1 MSSLVGTP
9 PRRAQAGRSPFD
21 SPALLIVLV
30 LVALFGLY
38 DPRSLAPVLDG
49 LSLPDTDD
57 MMRLV
62 GVRDLLAGQGWFDA
76 VQHRMLPPAGI
87 ASHWS
92 RLIDLPIA
100 GLILAF
106 TPLLG
111 AKAAEAAA
119 VATWPVLL
127 FLLYGAVAGLGMR
140 RLFGWRVALL
150 VLFVAPQAAVFLNVF
165 RFGRIDHHN
174 AQLCAVLA
182 IALALADP
190 DRRMRRGLLAGV
202 VAGLSLA
209 IGLET
214 LPVIAAAGL
223 IVLADWLR
231 LGERASRM
239 LAGYGAGLFGASVLL
254 FGLQTAPSL
263 WTVPACDALS
273 PPWLLL
279 AAGAAAIGGAALLA
293 ERGGMGRT
301 TRCALTALV
310 GAGMAAG
317 FLTIAPACL
326 SGPFAG
332 MDDLVRTSWLDQV
345 DEMRSFPQF
354 LRSEPD
360 VALPTIMPIL
370 VATLYAVVMALRERA
385 PDRRRFFIVVAALIV
400 PAALIALGQ
409 MRGMYVAGAF
419 VPLLGAIALD
429 RAIVAL
435 RMPGSG
441 LHRLALVL
449 LAMAMLS
456 KAWAF
461 VTAQPAGLLAP
472 AAIGAQTGAASNWRT
487 CTAPAD
493 YAALDRL
500 PPGLVL
506 GSIDLGPALLLMTRH
521 AVVGAPY
528 HRNLVGMRAAI
539 EASEGSEDT
548 LRQIAQARGADYLLL
563 CTAALDGGQ
572 AGGPAPFAADL
583 ARGTV
588 PAPDWLTPV
597 TGLPGGSA
605 LRAWRIRRE

>member
-1 MSSLVGTP
+1 MTSLVGTP
-9 PRRAQAGRSPFD
+9 PPRAQAGRSPFD
-21 SPALLIVLV
+21 SPALLVALI

-38 DPRSLAPVLDG
+38 DPRTLAPVFDG
-49 LSLPDTDD
+49 LRLPDTDD

-100 GLILAF
+100 GLVLAF
-106 TPLLG
+106 TPILG
-111 AKAAEAAA
+111 RAAAEAAA
-119 VATWPVLL
+119 AATWPALL
-127 FLLYGAVAGLGMR
+127 FLLYGALAGFGMR

-150 VLFVAPQAAVFLNVF
+150 VLFVAPQTAVFLNVF

-190 DRRMRRGLLAGV
+190 ARRMRRGLLAGA

-223 IVLADWLR
+223 LVLADWLR
-231 LGERASRM
+231 QGDRAAGL
-239 LAGYGAGLFGASVLL
+239 LAGYGAGLFGASLLL
-254 FGLQTAPSL
+254 FGVQTAPSL

-293 ERGGMGRT
+293 ERRGMGGPA
-301 TRCALTALV
+301 RCALTALV
-310 GAGMAAG
+310 GAGMALG
-317 FLTIAPACL
+317 FLRIAPSCL
-326 SGPFAG
+326 AGPFAG
-332 MDDLVRTSWLDQV
+332 MDDLVRSAWLDQV
-345 DEMRSFPQF
+345 DEMRTFPQF
-354 LRSEPD
+354 LRGEPD
-360 VALPTIMPIL
+360 VALPNIMPIL
-370 VATLYAVVMALRERA
+370 VAALYAAVMAVRERT
-385 PDRRRFFIVVAALIV
+385 PDRRRFFVVVAALIV
-400 PAALIALGQ
+400 PGALIALGQ
-409 MRGMYVAGAF
+409 ARGMYVAGAF
-419 VPLLGAIALD
+419 VPLLGAVALD
-429 RAIVAL
+429 RAIAGL

-456 KAWAF
+456 KAWA
-461 VTAQPAGLLAP
+461 VLTAQPARLLSP
-472 AAIGAQTGAASNWRT
+472 AAIGAQSVPASNWRT
-487 CTAPAD
+487 CTAPAA

-500 PPGLVL
+500 TPGLVL
-506 GSIDLGPALLLMTRH
+506 SSIDLGPALLLMTHH
-521 AVVGAPY
+521 AVVAAPY

-539 EASEGSEDT
+539 EASAGSEDT
-548 LRQIAQARGADYLLL
+548 LRRITRQRGADYLML
-563 CTAALDGGQ
+563 CTAALDR
-572 AGGPAPFAADL
+572 AEPGGPEPFATDL
-583 ARGTV
+583 ARGAV

-597 TGLPGGSA
+597 TDLPGGSA
-605 LRAWRIRRE
+605 LRVWRIRRD

>member
-1 MSSLVGTP
+1 MTSLVGTP
-9 PRRAQAGRSPFD
+9 PRSAQAGRSPFD
-21 SPALLIVLV
+21 SPALLVVLV

-38 DPRSLAPVLDG
+38 DPRDLSPVLDG
-49 LSLPDTDD
+49 LRLPDTDD

-62 GVRDLLAGQGWFDA
+62 GVRDLLAGQGWFDL
-76 VQHRMLPPAGI
+76 VQHRMLPPAGV

-106 TPLLG
+106 TPILG
-111 AKAAEAAA
+111 RVGAEGAAA
-119 VATWPVLL
+119 ATWPVLL
-127 FLLYGAVAGLGMR
+127 FLLYGAMAGLWMR
-140 RLFGWRVALL
+140 RRFGWRAALL
-150 VLFVAPQAAVFLNVF
+150 VLFVAPQTAVFLNVF

-190 DRRMRRGLLAGV
+190 ARRIRQGLIAGA

-223 IVLADWLR
+223 LVLADWVHH
-231 LGERASRM
+231 GERAAGM
-239 LAGYGAGLFGASVLL
+239 LAGYGAGLFGASLLL
-254 FGLQTAPSL
+254 FGLQTAPAL
-263 WTVPACDALS
+263 WSVPTCDALS

-279 AAGAAAIGGAALLA
+279 TAGAAAIGGAALLA
-293 ERGGMGRT
+293 ERRGMGRVG
-301 TRCALTALV
+301 RCGLTALV

-317 FLTIAPACL
+317 FLRIAPACL
-326 SGPFAG
+326 AGPFAG
-332 MDDLVRTSWLDQV
+332 MDDLVRTAWLDQV
-345 DEMRSFPQF
+345 DEMRTFPQF

-360 VALPTIMPIL
+360 VALPNIMPIL
-370 VATLYAVVMALRERA
+370 VAAFYAVAMAFREQVA
-385 PDRRRFFIVVAALIV
+385 ERRRFFIVAAALIG
-400 PAALIALGQ
+400 PGALIALGQ
-409 MRGMYVAGAF
+409 ARGMYVAGAF

-461 VTAQPAGLLAP
+461 VIAQPTRLLAP
-472 AAIGAQTGAASNWRT
+472 AAIGAQSVPATNWRT
-487 CTAPAD
+487 CTAPAA

-506 GSIDLGPALLLMTRH
+506 SSIDLGPALLLMTHH
-521 AVVGAPY
+521 AVVAAPY

-539 EASEGSEDT
+539 EASEGSEAT
-548 LRQIAQARGADYLLL
+548 LRRVTRARGADYLLL
-563 CTAALDGGQ
+563 CTAALDQ
-572 AGGPAPFAADL
+572 AEPGRPEPFATDL

-588 PAPDWLTPV
+588 PTPDWLTPV
-597 TGLPGGSA
+597 TDLPGSSA
-605 LRAWRIRRE
+605 LRVWRIRRD